1 MIAITTSSS
10 INEKPLTREGYRL
23 NKSLVIEFHLYSI
36 SHYYAN
42 LNSGQRFEIE
52 WRQHEGIPKENVYL
66 LISIGLSIR

>member
-23 NKSLVIEFHLYSI
+23 NKSLVTDFYLHSI

-52 WRQHEGIPKENVYL
+52 TSQHKGIPKENVYL
-66 LISIGLSIR
+66 LICVGLSNR